1 MAWRAMALG
10 FLGLAAFGL
19 FWWVKATLLTGEV
32 NHLAQ
37 SVEQLEQDK
46 RNLLAA
52 YEYLSTERYR
62 LDRLYAENRRENT
75 RVQSILER
83 QLEAMRTAEAD
94 PCADV
99 PVSADR
105 IQWLRQPVW
114 LDTPH
119 AVPGD
124 S

>member
-1 MAWRAMALG
+1 MAWRATALG
-10 FLGLAAFGL
+10 FVGLTLFGL
-19 FWWVKATLLTGEV
+19 FWWVKATILTGEV
-32 NHLAQ
+32 NQLAQ

-52 YEYLSTERYR
+52 YEYLSTERDR

-75 RVQSILER
+75 RVQTILER
-83 QLEAMRTAEAD
+83 QLEAMRTTEAD

-105 IQWLRQPVW
+105 IQRLRQPVW

-119 AVPGD
+119 AVPSD

>member
-1 MAWRAMALG
+1 MLVFFVGLMALV
-10 FLGLAAFGL
+10 L
-19 FWWVKATLLTGEV
+19 FWWMKASILAGEV
-32 NHLAQ
+32 NQLAQ
-37 SVEQLEQDK
+37 SVQQLEQDK

-52 YEYLSTERYR
+52 YEYLSTERDR
-62 LDRLYAENRRENT
+62 LDRLYAENRKENT

-83 QLEAMRTAEAD
+83 QLEALRTAEAD

-114 LDTPH
+114 IDTPH